1 MGKNKLLKFSQL
13 ATFPNTYQN
22 HRIQELLLTDF
33 QGEKLDLK
41 GQWNAQHFKNDH
53 PITLELAC
61 GGGEYTV
68 QLAQMHAHRN
78 FIGVD
83 IKGNRIWKGAKIS
96 MAEGLSNAAFARF
109 RIEKIVHFFGKAEIS
124 EIWITFA
131 DPFLKKP
138 NRRLTGPVFLERYRH
153 ILKPGGV
160 VHLKTDSDE
169 LYEYTMKVIKAEKL
183 NIEAQN
189 DDIYNGELPIPEL
202 EFKTY
207 YEQMHLKNRKTI
219 KYVRFNPHK
228 A

>member
-1 MGKNKLLKFSQL
+1 MAKKKLLKFSQL

-22 HRIQELLLTDF
+22 HKIQELLLTDY

-41 GQWNAQHFKNDH
+41 GKWGDHHFKNDQ

-83 IKGNRIWKGAKIS
+83 IKGNRIWKGARV
-96 MAEGLSNAAFARF
+96 ALAQELNNAAFARF

-138 NRRLTGPVFLERYRH
+138 NRRLTAPLFLERYRH
-153 ILKPGGV
+153 ILQPDGV
-160 VHLKTDSDE
+160 IHLKTDSDDLFDFTLE
-169 LYEYTMKVIKAEKL
+169 VIENEKL
-183 NIEAQN
+183 TIEDMN
-189 DDIYNGELPIPEL
+189 TDIYAGELPLPEL
-202 EFKTY
+202 NFKTY
-207 YEQMHLKNRKTI
+207 YEQMHLANNKTI
-219 KYVRFNPHK
+219 KYVRFSPHK
-228 A
+228 